1 MARNTRTFSDL
12 DMNFVASDTT
22 GDIYKRFDDTAIK
35 TAVKNLIFTTN
46 GERPFHPEIGSPVRN
61 LLFEN
66 YTPMLLLS
74 IRRAIEYTLRTY
86 EPRVEVLDV
95 VVDPFVDENRIEIG
109 IYYRIKNTDATMAVT
124 FTLDRTR

>member
-12 DMNFVASDTT
+12 DMNFLANEVN
-22 GDIYKRFDDTAIK
+22 GDVYKRFDENAIK
-35 TAVKNLIFTTN
+35 TSIKNILLTSN
-46 GERPFHPEIGSPVRN
+46 GERPFHPEIGSPIRN

-74 IRRAIEYTLRTY
+74 IRRAIEYTLDTY
-86 EPRVEVLDV
+86 EPRVQVLDV
-95 VVDPFVDENRIEIG
+95 VVDPYVDENAIDIAVYFRI
-109 IYYRIKNTDATMAVT
+109 RNTDTTMAVT